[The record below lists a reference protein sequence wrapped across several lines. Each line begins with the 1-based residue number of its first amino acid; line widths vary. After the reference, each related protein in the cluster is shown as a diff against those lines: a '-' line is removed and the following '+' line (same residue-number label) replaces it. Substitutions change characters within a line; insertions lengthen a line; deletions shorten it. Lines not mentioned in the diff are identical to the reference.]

1 MNVIAVSSF
10 FQKHVIN
17 LTFYFI
23 HLSPRVK
30 CQIANSIGNAIIRLT
45 FTPNKFWAEIA
56 NRKIIKGVIKL
67 KKINKFFP
75 SIKLST
81 FKKLFALQDG
91 VNSQLFIQITLTN
104 GENVH
109 IIFLILFSLNKK

>member
-1 MNVIAVSSF
+1 MLIDMNVIAVSSF

-56 NRKIIKGVIKL
+56 NRKIIKGVIKP
-67 KKINKFFP
+67 KKINKFLS

-81 FKKLFALQDG
+81 FK
-91 VNSQLFIQITLTN
+91 
-104 GENVH
+104 
-109 IIFLILFSLNKK
+109 